1 MYKPV
6 LSLDVSKENSIA
18 ALYLSFGE
26 PMGKP
31 FRVEHTPSGFAAL
44 VEQLRNLELL
54 THKKPEVILEST
66 GNYSRAITQNLMEA
80 GYSVIAL
87 NPLETHEQKRRAI
100 RKVKTD
106 KVDAQRIAKLYY
118 FDEHRPLHP
127 VNPEIAE
134 LRNLCRLYDGLSN
147 LYIEAQLRFQSI
159 LDLLFPHYTNVFSD
173 LCGDSSLNLISVFP
187 TPEAVL
193 SACKEDIVKH
203 LKSKCQ
209 RKDWPEQIYQKLLA
223 AARACLPYK
232 VAQQSNVRV
241 LREYIPILMTQKR
254 LLSGLRAQIVAAA
267 KGIPAYSLLK
277 TIPGV
282 GEITAASILA
292 EIGNITLFPTA
303 KQLVA
308 FAGLDPS
315 VCQSGRF
322 KADKNKLS
330 KRGSGYL
337 RKALYQAA
345 SAGVRVTGK
354 GPVILCCMITIPAK

>member
-1 MYKPV
+1 M
-6 LSLDVSKENSIA
+6 
-18 ALYLSFGE
+18 
-26 PMGKP
+26 
-31 FRVEHTPSGFAAL
+31 
-44 VEQLRNLELL
+44 
-54 THKKPEVILEST
+54 
-66 GNYSRAITQNLMEA
+66 
-80 GYSVIAL
+80 
-87 NPLETHEQKRRAI
+87 
-100 RKVKTD
+100 
-106 KVDAQRIAKLYY
+106 
-118 FDEHRPLHP
+118 
-127 VNPEIAE
+127 
-134 LRNLCRLYDGLSN
+134 
-147 LYIEAQLRFQSI
+147 
-159 LDLLFPHYTNVFSD
+159 FSD

-209 RKDWPEQIYQKLLA
+209 RKDWPEQIYQKLLT

-277 TIPGV
+277 MIPGV

-322 KADKNKLS
+322 EADKNKLS

-354 GPVILCCMITIPAK
+354 GPVNPLLHDYYSRKVAEGKKKMVALPATSSKLLRIIYGVWRKNESFKLD